1 MWCNAEVEAQ
11 AGKQGWATFML
22 PSPSEEAQYAD
33 AYPPAEPDYTALQ
46 PAALLARDE
55 EIVSDMLA
63 EVRDVIGTA
72 KFHAALRVSSLAVTC
87 DGMMLINIQKIVH
100 VFECTVC
107 CDVQQRSPGRIEIYM
122 NLHRSSNRLIHC

>member
-1 MWCNAEVEAQ
+1 MFAWCTGYDALPYARLDLRHPEAILDICIFCIAEVEAQ

-63 EVRDVIGTA
+63 EVRTVIGTA
-72 KFHAALRVSSLAVTC
+72 KFHAALRV
-87 DGMMLINIQKIVH
+87 
-100 VFECTVC
+100 
-107 CDVQQRSPGRIEIYM
+107 
-122 NLHRSSNRLIHC
+122 RSSVPPRT

>member
-1 MWCNAEVEAQ
+1 MCITEVEAQ

-63 EVRDVIGTA
+63 EVRTVIGTA
-72 KFHAALRVSSLAVTC
+72 KFHAALRVRPQVPSSIMT
-87 DGMMLINIQKIVH
+87 
-100 VFECTVC
+100 VFET
-107 CDVQQRSPGRIEIYM
+107 
-122 NLHRSSNRLIHC
+122 LIWHLNYQLSWWG

>member
-1 MWCNAEVEAQ
+1 MVEVEAQ

-63 EVRDVIGTA
+63 EVRTVIGTA
-72 KFHAALRVSSLAVTC
+72 KFHAALRVRSCAHLNHDLFPQSKSLFTLQVVN
-87 DGMMLINIQKIVH
+87 GL
-100 VFECTVC
+100 
-107 CDVQQRSPGRIEIYM
+107 
-122 NLHRSSNRLIHC
+122 

>member
-1 MWCNAEVEAQ
+1 MWCIAEVEAQ

-72 KFHAALRVSSLAVTC
+72 KFHAALRVSSLAVTYNVIMPS
-87 DGMMLINIQKIVH
+87 DPKKIVH
-100 VFECTVC
+100 APC
-107 CDVQQRSPGRIEIYM
+107 CFNAPFAVLSSKGLARSETT
-122 NLHRSSNRLIHC
+122 